1 MSTKSSLSSMLFR
14 SATVVL
20 LLGGAAAVAI
30 WLTMTS
36 PIPTSSERPEE
47 ARRVSVMEVVPREI
61 GRTWNGYGLAEAMN
75 SADVPAEV
83 PSIVL
88 EVPDSVQIGRRV
100 SAGDLIAVL
109 DAEDFQRQYE
119 IAERMLREIST
130 NLEQLDIDE
139 TNAERLVQLG
149 EQDLQIVREELVRI
163 QKARENGAANPR
175 EVDLVRQRVVQSET
189 ALTSVRERLQA
200 VPIRR
205 RLLENQQASQRD
217 AREIA
222 ARDVERCRVVSPIT
236 GVLEAVEI
244 ELGERVVPG
253 QRIAR
258 VVDLTRM
265 TVELRLPSS
274 ARPSV
279 FEGNDVRITA
289 RGAKSRL
296 WNGTVNR
303 ISPVDDPLTR
313 TMTAYVELDQ
323 FTESSGTGTVDFLAP
338 GTFVVTTVLAR
349 DLEKRIIVPQDAVR
363 QNRLWFVLNDNVV
376 RSVDALIAFPIES
389 EGGRFR
395 ELALDNKL
403 PSEARVLLDASR
415 TPSVGSVIN
424 PEVIDLVATEEPAP

>member
-1 MSTKSSLSSMLFR
+1 MLFR
-14 SATVVL
+14 SATVVI
-20 LLGGAAAVAI
+20 LLGGSAGVAI

-47 ARRVSVMEVVPREI
+47 ARRVSVMEVSPREI
-61 GRTWNGYGLAEAMN
+61 GRTWNGYGLAEAMD
-75 SADVPAEV
+75 SADVPVEV

-100 SAGDLIAVL
+100 SVGDLIAVL

-139 TNAERLVQLG
+139 TNAQRLVQLG

-236 GVLEAVEI
+236 GVLETVEI

-289 RGAKSRL
+289 RGSKTRL

-313 TMTAYVELDQ
+313 TMTAFVELDQ
-323 FTESSGTGTVDFLAP
+323 VTESSGTKTVDFLAP
-338 GTFVVTTVLAR
+338 GTFVVTTVYAR
-349 DLEKRIIVPQDAVR
+349 DLQKRVIVPQAAVR
-363 QNRLWFVLNDNVV
+363 QNRLWFVLDDNVV

-389 EGGRFR
+389 EGGRLR
-395 ELALDNKL
+395 ELALDNEL
-403 PSEARVLLDASR
+403 PSGARVLLDASR

-424 PEVIDLVATEEPAP
+424 PEVIDLVANEEPAP